1 MAKKKYTPMSEFQT
15 NKVTGHPSFLFQK
28 QGKFRKSIGLTHD
41 DKEDYGKKHRL
52 TKNPNPNDNRITYV
66 KDTIEIQK
74 ENKYKRDIKYKD
86 WHFADADKPLIDTL
100 KKKK

>member
-28 QGKFRKSIGLTHD
+28 QGKLRKSIGLSHN

-52 TKNPNPNDNRITYV
+52 TKNPNPKDKRTAYV
-66 KDTIEIQK
+66 KDKIEIQK
-74 ENKYKRDIKYKD
+74 ENKYKRDNKYKG
-86 WHFADADKPLIDTL
+86 WCFADEDKSLIDFL
-100 KKKK
+100 KKKQ